1 MTDTDDLGLHREL
14 KRCRRASTTTGTG
27 TTHASPRELGIMRKD
42 DTSVSFLGSSSGIH
56 FVRTVYNAFAR
67 RFTDLQQARDG
78 GHETLVPGEDDHI
91 HRGQGQSRAHTTL
104 WKKEELD
111 LTNRALSF
119 EEMVRLTHH
128 YFENWH
134 PIYPFVNAPRVLR
147 VIEQISQRGLKSISR
162 ADAIIVRSMISI
174 SAIKNSLDPSSDLS
188 TAATIPV
195 ELIYQTAHEAM
206 SNLWELQNEASS
218 IALLQAAFSIQLFLT
233 SILHLNAASRVGGF
247 VTRMTFHLGLH
258 RCPTRYSCFTSEDVM
273 MRRRIFWSIYCLER
287 YLNQALG
294 VPLSIR
300 DDDFD
305 VCYPQAERH
314 STGREDASV
323 DAEDSRLRLLSHLAK
338 FARLRGMISELRN
351 KSIMHSRENL
361 ADAAEVDSVL
371 LRWWNEVYDDVYPL
385 ESESESPL
393 QPYQALLLVV
403 SRHEAIISLYRPLLA
418 AHNPVAAD
426 YKTAFQTC
434 INSARSLLVALYDYI
449 NPGSNN
455 NRRRFAGTI
464 SVQPRA
470 PLTSPSFTS
479 TIWMSCM
486 ILVYAAWTG
495 HFTNHGAL
503 RYARIGI
510 SVLRNLAL
518 RERDWPQTCIDAIED
533 LCSAM
538 EKNSQNGSSSSVR
551 QDTQLM
557 GSLSSQQNGTY
568 LHTTT
573 PPMHQTPQLGN
584 SGVSDRSQEQPYVS
598 NNRSTRCRE
607 RSPTKTDRRSRDPID
622 GYHQFR
628 ENFMNPTY
636 NRAASIAGG
645 NDSYNPASMVFGD
658 LAGNGLSYGMGPEYA
673 ATFSNLNG
681 FSMNENWTVADGPW
695 LIHGD
700 FDVL

>member
-1 MTDTDDLGLHREL
+1 MADTDDLDFHRGL
-14 KRCRRASTTTGTG
+14 KRRRRASTTTGTD

-67 RFTDLQQARDG
+67 RFTDLRQARGG

-91 HRGQGQSRAHTTL
+91 RRGQGSSRAHTPL

-111 LTNRALSF
+111 PTNRPLSF
-119 EEMVRLTHH
+119 EELVRLMHH
-128 YFENWH
+128 YFEVWH
-134 PIYPFVNAPRVLR
+134 PIYPFVNAPRILR
-147 VIEQISQRGLKSISR
+147 VVEQVSQRGLNSVSR

-174 SAIKNSLDPSSDLS
+174 SAIKNPLDVSGINS
-188 TAATIPV
+188 TVAIPV
-195 ELIYQTAHEAM
+195 NLVYQTVHEAM

-314 STGREDASV
+314 SAGREDASL

-361 ADAAEVDSVL
+361 VDAAEVDSVL

-393 QPYQALLLVV
+393 QPYQALLLIV

-449 NPGSNN
+449 NPSANN
-455 NRRRFAGTI
+455 NRRRFAVTN
-464 SVQPRA
+464 SAHSRA

-479 TIWMSCM
+479 AVWMSCM

-495 HFTNHGAL
+495 HFTTHGAL

-510 SVLRNLAL
+510 SVLSHLAL

-538 EKNSQNGSSSSVR
+538 EKNSQDGTASVR
-551 QDTQLM
+551 QDTQM
-557 GSLSSQQNGTY
+557 VNSTSSQQNDTY
-568 LHTTT
+568 LHTST
-573 PPMHQTPQLGN
+573 PSMLQHPPLRNTGL
-584 SGVSDRSQEQPYVS
+584 SDRSQEQS
-598 NNRSTRCRE
+598 SALNNRFAPYQARLPPTTDHGSRE
-607 RSPTKTDRRSRDPID
+607 SID
-622 GYHQFR
+622 GYPHLR
-628 ENFMNPTY
+628 ENFTNPTY
-636 NRAASIAGG
+636 NSAASVAGG
-645 NDSYNPASMVFGD
+645 NDIYNPASMVFGD
-658 LAGNGLSYGMGPEYA
+658 LAGNGLSYGMGPEY
-673 ATFSNLNG
+673 TSMFSSLNG
-681 FSMNENWTVADGPW
+681 FSMSENWTVADGPW

>member
-1 MTDTDDLGLHREL
+1 MADTDDLDLHREL
-14 KRCRRASTTTGTG
+14 KRRRCASTTTGTG

-67 RFTDLQQARDG
+67 RFTDMQQARDG

-91 HRGQGQSRAHTTL
+91 HRGQGQSRAHAPL

-111 LTNRALSF
+111 PTNRPLSF
-119 EEMVRLTHH
+119 EELVQLTHH

-134 PIYPFVNAPRVLR
+134 PIYPFMNAPRILR
-147 VIEQISQRGLKSISR
+147 VIEQVSYRGLKSVSR

-174 SAIKNSLDPSSDLS
+174 SAVKNPLDLS
-188 TAATIPV
+188 NVTSAAAIPV
-195 ELIYQTAHEAM
+195 DLVYQTVHEAM
-206 SNLWELQNEASS
+206 TNLWELQNEASS

-314 STGREDASV
+314 STREDAGIV
-323 DAEDSRLRLLSHLAK
+323 LEDNRLRLLTHLAK

-385 ESESESPL
+385 DSEAEAPL
-393 QPYQALLLVV
+393 QPYQALLLIV

-449 NPGSNN
+449 NPTLNN
-455 NRRRFAGTI
+455 NRRRFVESPAQ
-464 SVQPRA
+464 SRA

-479 TIWMSCM
+479 AVWMSCM

-518 RERDWPQTCIDAIED
+518 CERDWPQTCIDAIED

-538 EKNSQNGSSSSVR
+538 EKNSQNGTPSSLRQESHSTSSK
-551 QDTQLM
+551 Q
-557 GSLSSQQNGTY
+557 SSAY
-568 LHTTT
+568 LHASRPSMQQH
-573 PPMHQTPQLGN
+573 PPPRDAVL
-584 SGVSDRSQEQPYVS
+584 SDCSQEQFPVS
-598 NNRSTRCRE
+598 NNRSP
-607 RSPTKTDRRSRDPID
+607 PTMRRSRGSID
-622 GYHQFR
+622 GHYQLG
-628 ENFMNPTY
+628 ENFTTPMY
-636 NRAASIAGG
+636 NSAASVARG
-645 NDSYNPASMVFGD
+645 NEIYNPASMVFGD
-658 LAGNGLSYGMGPEYA
+658 LAGNGFSYGIGPEYA
-673 ATFSNLNG
+673 STFPSLNE

>member
-1 MTDTDDLGLHREL
+1 
-14 KRCRRASTTTGTG
+14 
-27 TTHASPRELGIMRKD
+27 MRKD

-56 FVRTVYNAFAR
+56 FVRTVYNAFTR
-67 RFTDLQQARDG
+67 RFTDLRQARDG

-91 HRGQGQSRAHTTL
+91 CRSQGQSRAHTPL
-104 WKKEELD
+104 WKREELD
-111 LTNRALSF
+111 PTNRPLSF
-119 EEMVRLTHH
+119 EELVRLTHH
-128 YFENWH
+128 YFEDWH
-134 PIYPFVNAPRVLR
+134 PIYPFVNAPRILR
-147 VIEQISQRGLKSISR
+147 VIEQISQRGLRSVSR

-174 SAIKNSLDPSSDLS
+174 SAIKNPLDPSSSL
-188 TAATIPV
+188 TPAAAVPV
-195 ELIYQTAHEAM
+195 ELIYQTVHEAM

-233 SILHLNAASRVGGF
+233 SILHLNSASRVGGF

-258 RCPTRYSCFTSEDVM
+258 RCPTRYSCFTSEDII

-314 STGREDASV
+314 STGREDASA
-323 DAEDSRLRLLSHLAK
+323 DADDSRLRLLSHLAK

-351 KSIMHSRENL
+351 KSIMHSQENL

-393 QPYQALLLVV
+393 QPYQALLLIV

-434 INSARSLLVALYDYI
+434 INSARSLLVALYEYI
-449 NPGSNN
+449 NPSSNN
-455 NRRRFAGTI
+455 NRRRFAGTNPAQ
-464 SVQPRA
+464 SRA

-479 TIWMSCM
+479 AVWMSCM
-486 ILVYAAWTG
+486 ILIYAAWTG

-518 RERDWPQTCIDAIED
+518 RERDWPQTCINAIED

-538 EKNSQNGSSSSVR
+538 EKNSQNGAVSSVR
-551 QDTQLM
+551 RDTQLVNPTPT
-557 GSLSSQQNGTY
+557 QQNGTY
-568 LHTTT
+568 LHGST
-573 PPMHQTPQLGN
+573 PYMHQHPQLGDT
-584 SGVSDRSQEQPYVS
+584 GASDRSQEQFLAS
-598 NNRSTRCRE
+598 NNRCTHYRDRSPPSTR
-607 RSPTKTDRRSRDPID
+607 DRRSRDSID
-622 GYHQFR
+622 GYQHHQLR
-628 ENFMNPTY
+628 ENFTNPTY
-636 NRAASIAGG
+636 NGAASVAGG
-645 NDSYNPASMVFGD
+645 NDIYNPASMVFGD
-658 LAGNGLSYGMGPEYA
+658 LAGNGFSYGMGPEYA
-673 ATFSNLNG
+673 STFPSLNG